1 MVGGSRVWASDTGLQ
16 TSSEGPAPVVN
27 PVCWGGR
34 AGVELGPADPGAGP
48 RAGAGAG
55 VGGGGGGGGGAGAGD
70 WAQAEDAIASENRTA
85 RNVFMTAFPS
95 TEPIQR

>member
-34 AGVELGPADPGAGP
+34 AGGEPGPAEEG
-48 RAGAGAG
+48 GAGA
-55 VGGGGGGGGGAGAGD
+55 GGGGGGAGACAHATGARI
-70 WAQAEDAIASENRTA
+70 WEDAIANKNRRA
-85 RNVFMTAFPS
+85 RNRFITAFPVS
-95 TEPIQR
+95 TQSSIDR